1 MAVEHRIDLESL
13 DINMQPKSARLFI
26 IAAPSG
32 GGKTTLCREVRKRFS
47 DMLYSV
53 SYTTRKLRDGEQEG
67 VDYHFI
73 DKNDF
78 ENGIAAGKW
87 AEWALVHGNYY
98 GTSADF
104 LDKGLSDG
112 RDIILDIDVQGT
124 RQILER
130 YTNSVAIFIL
140 PPSLEVLQQRLK
152 ARGTDSPE
160 SIAVRLRN
168 AEKEMNQ
175 QDLYHHVIFND
186 QLSKAVVELISIIEN
201 YRTTD
206 NLRRED

>member
-1 MAVEHRIDLESL
+1 
-13 DINMQPKSARLFI
+13 MQPKSAHLFI

-32 GGKTTLCREVRKRFS
+32 GGKTTLCREMRRRFS

-73 DKNDF
+73 GKNDF

-104 LDKGLSDG
+104 LDKGLADG
-112 RDIILDIDVQGT
+112 RDILLDIDVQGT
-124 RQILER
+124 RQILEH
-130 YTNSVAIFIL
+130 YSNSVAIFIL
-140 PPSLEVLQQRLK
+140 PPSLEVLQQRLE
-152 ARGTDSPE
+152 ARATDSAE
-160 SIAVRLRN
+160 SIAVRLKN
-168 AEKEMNQ
+168 AEKEMSQ
-175 QDLYHHVIFND
+175 QDLYHHLIVND
-186 QLSKAVVELISIIEN
+186 QLSKAVPELISIIDN

-206 NLRRED
+206 NPRREG

>member
-1 MAVEHRIDLESL
+1 LESL
-13 DINMQPKSARLFI
+13 DINTKPRSAHLFI

-73 DKNDF
+73 GKNDF

-104 LDKGLSDG
+104 LDKGLADG
-112 RDIILDIDVQGT
+112 RDILLDIDVQG
-124 RQILER
+124 
-130 YTNSVAIFIL
+130 
-140 PPSLEVLQQRLK
+140 PPSLEVLQQRLE
-152 ARGTDSPE
+152 ARGTDSAE
-160 SIAVRLRN
+160 SIAVRLKN
-168 AEKEMNQ
+168 AEKEMSQ
-175 QDLYHHVIFND
+175 QDLYHHLIVND
-186 QLSKAVVELISIIEN
+186 QLSKAVPELISIIDN

-206 NLRRED
+206 NPRREG

>member
-1 MAVEHRIDLESL
+1 
-13 DINMQPKSARLFI
+13 MQPKSAHLFI

-47 DMLYSV
+47 DMRYSV

-73 DKNDF
+73 GKNDF

-104 LDKGLSDG
+104 LDKSLADGSD
-112 RDIILDIDVQGT
+112 ILLDIDVQGT
-124 RQILER
+124 RQILKR
-130 YTNSVAIFIL
+130 YANSVAIFIL

-152 ARGTDSPE
+152 ARGTDSAE

-175 QDLYHHVIFND
+175 QDLYHHVIVND
-186 QLSKAVVELISIIEN
+186 QLSKVVPELISIIEN
-201 YRTTD
+201 YSTTD
-206 NLRRED
+206 NPRREG

>member
-1 MAVEHRIDLESL
+1 
-13 DINMQPKSARLFI
+13 MQPKSAHLFI

-32 GGKTTLCREVRKRFS
+32 GGKTTLCRAVRKRFS

-53 SYTTRKLRDGEQEG
+53 SYTTRKLREGEQEG
-67 VDYHFI
+67 VDYHFV

-112 RDIILDIDVQGT
+112 RDILLDIDVQGT
-124 RQILER
+124 GQILEQ
-130 YTNSVAIFIL
+130 YANSVAIFIL
-140 PPSLEVLQQRLK
+140 PPSLEALQQRLI
-152 ARGTDSPE
+152 ARGTDSAE

-175 QDLYHHVIFND
+175 QDLYHHIIVND
-186 QLSKAVVELISIIEN
+186 QLSKAVAELISIIEN

-206 NLRRED
+206 NLRRES

>member
-1 MAVEHRIDLESL
+1 LESP
-13 DINMQPKSARLFI
+13 DINTQPRSAHLFI

-53 SYTTRKLRDGEQEG
+53 SYTTRKLRDGERDG
-67 VDYHFI
+67 VDYYFI

-98 GTSADF
+98 GTSKDF
-104 LDKGLSDG
+104 LDKGLADG
-112 RDIILDIDVQGT
+112 RDILLDIDVQGT
-124 RQILER
+124 RQILEH

-152 ARGTDSPE
+152 ARGTDSAD
-160 SIAVRLRN
+160 SIAVRLKN
-168 AEKEMNQ
+168 AEKEMSQ
-175 QDLYHHVIFND
+175 QDLYHHLIVND
-186 QLSKAVVELISIIEN
+186 QLSKAVPELISIIEN

-206 NLRRED
+206 NPRREG

>member
-1 MAVEHRIDLESL
+1 LESL
-13 DINMQPKSARLFI
+13 DINTQPRSAHLFI

-73 DKNDF
+73 GKNDF

-104 LDKGLSDG
+104 LDKGLADG
-112 RDIILDIDVQGT
+112 RDILLDIDVQGT
-124 RQILER
+124 RQILEH
-130 YTNSVAIFIL
+130 YSNSVAIFIL
-140 PPSLEVLQQRLK
+140 PPSLEVLQQRLE
-152 ARGTDSPE
+152 ARGTDSAE
-160 SIAVRLRN
+160 SIAVRLKN
-168 AEKEMNQ
+168 AEKEMSQ
-175 QDLYHHVIFND
+175 QDLYHHLIVND
-186 QLSKAVVELISIIEN
+186 QLSKAVPELISIIDN

-206 NLRRED
+206 NPRREG

>member
-1 MAVEHRIDLESL
+1 
-13 DINMQPKSARLFI
+13 MQPKSAHLFI

-67 VDYHFI
+67 TDYHFI
-73 DKNDF
+73 DQTDF
-78 ENGIAAGKW
+78 ENRIAAGKW
-87 AEWALVHGNYY
+87 AEWALVHANYY

-112 RDIILDIDVQGT
+112 RDILLDIDVQGT

-130 YTNSVAIFIL
+130 YANSVAIFVL
-140 PPSLEVLQQRLK
+140 PPSLEVLRQRLK
-152 ARGTDSPE
+152 TRGTDSAK

-168 AEKEMNQ
+168 AEKEMDQ
-175 QDLYHHVIFND
+175 QDLYHHVIVND
-186 QLSKAVVELISIIEN
+186 QLSKAVTELISIIEN

-206 NLRRED
+206 NLRREG

>member
-1 MAVEHRIDLESL
+1 
-13 DINMQPKSARLFI
+13 MQPKSARLFI

>member
-1 MAVEHRIDLESL
+1 M
-13 DINMQPKSARLFI
+13 
-26 IAAPSG
+26 
-32 GGKTTLCREVRKRFS
+32 RKRFS

-53 SYTTRKLRDGEQEG
+53 SYTTRKLREGEQEG
-67 VDYHFI
+67 VDYHFV

-104 LDKGLSDG
+104 LDKGLADG
-112 RDIILDIDVQGT
+112 RDILLDIDVQGT
-124 RQILER
+124 RQILEH

-152 ARGTDSPE
+152 ARGTDSSE

-175 QDLYHHVIFND
+175 QDLYHHVIVND
-186 QLSKAVVELISIIEN
+186 QLSKAVPELISIIEN

-206 NLRRED
+206 NPRREG

>member
-13 DINMQPKSARLFI
+13 DINMQPKSAHLFI

-73 DKNDF
+73 GKNDF

-104 LDKGLSDG
+104 LDKGLADG
-112 RDIILDIDVQGT
+112 RDILLDIDVQGT
-124 RQILER
+124 RQILEH
-130 YTNSVAIFIL
+130 YSNSVAIFIL
-140 PPSLEVLQQRLK
+140 PPSLEVLQQRLE
-152 ARGTDSPE
+152 ARGTDSAE
-160 SIAVRLRN
+160 SIAVRLKN
-168 AEKEMNQ
+168 AEKEMSQ
-175 QDLYHHVIFND
+175 QELYHHLIVND
-186 QLSKAVVELISIIEN
+186 QLSKAVPELISIIDN

-206 NLRRED
+206 NPRREG

>member
-1 MAVEHRIDLESL
+1 
-13 DINMQPKSARLFI
+13 LFI

-53 SYTTRKLRDGEQEG
+53 SYTTRKLRDGEREG
-67 VDYHFI
+67 VDYYFI

-78 ENGIAAGKW
+78 ENGIAAGEW

-98 GTSADF
+98 GTSGDF
-104 LDKGLSDG
+104 LDKGLADG
-112 RDIILDIDVQGT
+112 RDILLDIDVQGT
-124 RQILER
+124 RQILEH

-152 ARGTDSPE
+152 ARGTDSAE
-160 SIAVRLRN
+160 SIAVRLKN
-168 AEKEMNQ
+168 AEKEMSQ
-175 QDLYHHVIFND
+175 QDLYHHLIVND
-186 QLSKAVVELISIIEN
+186 QLSKAVPELISIIEN

-206 NLRRED
+206 NLRREG

>member
-1 MAVEHRIDLESL
+1 MADEHRIDLESL
-13 DINMQPKSARLFI
+13 DINMQPKSAHLFI

-47 DMLYSV
+47 DILYSV

-73 DKNDF
+73 DKDDF

-112 RDIILDIDVQGT
+112 RDILLDIDVQGT
-124 RQILER
+124 GQILEQ
-130 YTNSVAIFIL
+130 YANSVAIFIL
-140 PPSLEVLQQRLK
+140 PPSLEALQQRLI
-152 ARGTDSPE
+152 ARGTDSAE

>member
-1 MAVEHRIDLESL
+1 
-13 DINMQPKSARLFI
+13 MQPKSAHLFI

-47 DMLYSV
+47 DILYSV

-73 DKNDF
+73 DKDDF

-112 RDIILDIDVQGT
+112 RDILLDIDVQGT
-124 RQILER
+124 GQILEQ
-130 YTNSVAIFIL
+130 YANSVAIFIL
-140 PPSLEVLQQRLK
+140 PPSLEALQQRLI
-152 ARGTDSPE
+152 ARGTDSAE

-175 QDLYHHVIFND
+175 QDLYHHIIVND
-186 QLSKAVVELISIIEN
+186 QLSKAVAELISIIEN

-206 NLRRED
+206 NLRRES

>member
-1 MAVEHRIDLESL
+1 MESP
-13 DINMQPKSARLFI
+13 DINTQPRSAHLFI

-53 SYTTRKLRDGEQEG
+53 SYTTRKLRDGEREG
-67 VDYHFI
+67 VDYYFI

-98 GTSADF
+98 GTSGDF
-104 LDKGLSDG
+104 LDKGLADGSD
-112 RDIILDIDVQGT
+112 ILLDIDVQGT
-124 RQILER
+124 RQILKR
-130 YTNSVAIFIL
+130 YANSVAIFIL

-152 ARGTDSPE
+152 ARGTDSAD
-160 SIAVRLRN
+160 SIAVRLKN
-168 AEKEMNQ
+168 AEKEMSQ
-175 QDLYHHVIFND
+175 QDLYHHLIVND
-186 QLSKAVVELISIIEN
+186 QLSKAVPELISIIEN

-206 NLRRED
+206 NPRREG

>member
-1 MAVEHRIDLESL
+1 LESL
-13 DINMQPKSARLFI
+13 DINTQPRSAHLFI

-73 DKNDF
+73 GKNDF

-104 LDKGLSDG
+104 LDKGLADG
-112 RDIILDIDVQGT
+112 RDILLDIDVQGT
-124 RQILER
+124 RQILEH

-152 ARGTDSPE
+152 ARGTDSAE
-160 SIAVRLRN
+160 SIAVRLKN
-168 AEKEMNQ
+168 AEKEMSQ
-175 QDLYHHVIFND
+175 QDLYHHLIVND
-186 QLSKAVVELISIIEN
+186 QLSKAVPELISIIEN

-206 NLRRED
+206 NPRREG

>member
-1 MAVEHRIDLESL
+1 MESP
-13 DINMQPKSARLFI
+13 DINTQPRSAHLFI

-53 SYTTRKLRDGEQEG
+53 SYTTRKLRDGERDG
-67 VDYHFI
+67 VDYYFI

-98 GTSADF
+98 GTSGDF
-104 LDKGLSDG
+104 LDKGLADG
-112 RDIILDIDVQGT
+112 RDILLDIDVQGT
-124 RQILER
+124 RQILEH

-152 ARGTDSPE
+152 ARGTDSAE
-160 SIAVRLRN
+160 SIAVRLKN
-168 AEKEMNQ
+168 AEKEMSQ
-175 QDLYHHVIFND
+175 QDLYHHLIVND
-186 QLSKAVVELISIIEN
+186 QLSKAVPELISIIEN

-206 NLRRED
+206 NPRREG

>member
-1 MAVEHRIDLESL
+1 
-13 DINMQPKSARLFI
+13 MQSKSAYLFI

-53 SYTTRKLRDGEQEG
+53 SYTTRERRDGEREG

-78 ENGIAAGKW
+78 ESGIAAGKW

-98 GTSADF
+98 GTLADF
-104 LDKGLSDG
+104 LDKGLADG
-112 RDIILDIDVQGT
+112 RDILLDIDVQGT

-152 ARGTDSPE
+152 ARGTDSAE
-160 SIAVRLRN
+160 SIAIRLRN

-175 QDLYHHVIFND
+175 QDLYHHVIVND
-186 QLSKAVVELISIIEN
+186 QLSEAVPELISIIEN

-206 NLRRED
+206 NLRRES

>member
-1 MAVEHRIDLESL
+1 
-13 DINMQPKSARLFI
+13 MQPKSAHFFI

-47 DMLYSV
+47 DMRYSV

-73 DKNDF
+73 GKNDF

-98 GTSADF
+98 GTSKDF
-104 LDKGLSDG
+104 LDKGLADG
-112 RDIILDIDVQGT
+112 RDILLDIDVQGT
-124 RQILER
+124 RQILEH

-152 ARGTDSPE
+152 ARGTDSAE
-160 SIAVRLRN
+160 SIAVRLKN
-168 AEKEMNQ
+168 AEKEMSQ
-175 QDLYHHVIFND
+175 QDLYHHLIVND
-186 QLSKAVVELISIIEN
+186 QLSKAVPELISIIEN

-206 NLRRED
+206 NPRREG

>member
-1 MAVEHRIDLESL
+1 MESP
-13 DINMQPKSARLFI
+13 DINTQPRSAHLFI

-53 SYTTRKLRDGEQEG
+53 SYTTRKLRDGEREG
-67 VDYHFI
+67 VDYYFI

-78 ENGIAAGKW
+78 ENGIAAGEW

-98 GTSADF
+98 GTSGDF
-104 LDKGLSDG
+104 LDKGLADG
-112 RDIILDIDVQGT
+112 RDILLDIDVQGT
-124 RQILER
+124 RQILEH

-152 ARGTDSPE
+152 TRGTDSAE

-168 AEKEMNQ
+168 AEKEMSQ
-175 QDLYHHVIFND
+175 QDLYHHLVVND
-186 QLSKAVVELISIIEN
+186 QLSKAVPELISIIEN
-201 YRTTD
+201 YRTAD
-206 NLRRED
+206 NPRREG